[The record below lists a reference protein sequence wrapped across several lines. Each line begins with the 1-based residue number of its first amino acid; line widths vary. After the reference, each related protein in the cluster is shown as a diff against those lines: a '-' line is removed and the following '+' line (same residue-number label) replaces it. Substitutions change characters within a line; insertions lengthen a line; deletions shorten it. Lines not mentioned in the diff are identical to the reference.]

1 MQFPTK
7 ESLTIEFKSDVKPYT
22 IKDLA
27 YDLICMANAEGGK
40 LFLGIEDDGKVTGVN
55 VQHKDPLFIVA
66 SVKGHTIPPIAVSA
80 SLETDDITQKDVL
93 VLSVEVT
100 GQLHST
106 RDGKYGYRD
115 LDQKRHPVTKP
126 FTPEEI
132 VQRLAYIQVLD
143 PSAQIIKDISSKDA
157 FSSLEHE
164 RLRKLIG
171 VYHGDRALLELTDE
185 EIDLALGFS
194 RKIGDKLYPTI
205 AGLLIVGKQEFIET
219 YVPGHEVLFQ
229 VMDGTDVLL
238 NPPAMHEPLLEL
250 FEKVDNLFRAR
261 VTEQEI
267 QVGLFR
273 VPIPNYEPIA
283 FREAFVNAL
292 VHRDYYRIGAVTI
305 QMQPDVLQISSP
317 GGFVQGV
324 NINNILTV
332 APTPRNKLLVEAT
345 KRIGLSERTGRGID
359 KIYSAML
366 RNGHPFPDYS
376 LSTSTNVT
384 LRLMSTENDL
394 KFVKMLV
401 EEQHRLNIEFK
412 VDTLIVL
419 SSLRDEH
426 RVSLEQ
432 FASRMQKSTL
442 DAKKVVE
449 SLVDDGI
456 VEAIGTGKNR
466 EYIFSKDV
474 YEISGN
480 IHGYNRQKGLALEE
494 EMNLVLRYLEN
505 HEFITKNEVMALCKC
520 TKNHAKYLL
529 AEMIKNDT
537 LQKEGKSVSVRYRR
551 SL

>member
-1 MQFPTK
+1 MQFPIK

>member
-7 ESLTIEFKSDVKPYT
+7 ESLTIEFKSDVKPYS
-22 IKDLA
+22 IKDLV

-55 VQHKDPLFIVA
+55 IQHKDPLFIVA

-115 LDQKRHPVTKP
+115 IDQKGQPVTKP
-126 FTPEEI
+126 FSPEEI

-185 EIDLALGFS
+185 EIDLDLGFS

-238 NPPAMHEPLLEL
+238 NLPAMHEPLLEL

-384 LRLMSTENDL
+384 LRLMSAENDL

-432 FASRMQKSTL
+432 FASRMQKSAL

-480 IHGYNRQKGLALEE
+480 IHGYNRPKGLAVEE
-494 EMNLVLRYLEN
+494 EINLVLRYLEN
-505 HEFITKNEVMALCKC
+505 HEFITKKEVMALCKY
-520 TKNHAKYLL
+520 NENRAKYLL
-529 AEMIKNDT
+529 GKMIKNGT
-537 LQKEGKSVSVRYRR
+537 LQKEGKSVSVRYRK
-551 SL
+551 SV

>member
-1 MQFPTK
+1 MMFPLNET
-7 ESLTIEFKSDVKPYT
+7 LTMEFKSDVKSYPMD
-22 IKDLA
+22 KLVHE
-27 YDLICMANAEGGK
+27 LIGMANAEGGK
-40 LFLGIEDDGKVTGVN
+40 LFLGIEDDGTVTGVN
-55 VQHKDPLFIVA
+55 IQHRNVISLIAFI
-66 SVKGHTIPPIAVSA
+66 KENTIPPIAVSA
-80 SLETDDITQKDVL
+80 SLETDDLSGKEVL
-93 VLSVEVT
+93 VFSVELT

-106 RDGKYGYRD
+106 RNGRYVSRTIQQDGK
-115 LDQKRHPVTKP
+115 PATKP
-126 FTPEEI
+126 LSPEEI

-143 PSAQIIKDISSKDA
+143 PSSQIIKDISSEEA
-157 FSSLEHE
+157 FSSIEHE
-164 RLRKLIG
+164 RLRKLIRHH
-171 VYHGDRALLELTDE
+171 HGDRSLLELSDR

-194 RKIGDKLYPTI
+194 RRINDKLYPTI

-229 VMDGTDVLL
+229 VMDGTDVLM
-238 NPPAMHEPLLEL
+238 NTPAMHEPLLEV
-250 FEKVDNLFRAR
+250 FEKVNNLFMAR

-273 VPIPNYEPIA
+273 VPIPNYDPIA

-292 VHRDYYRIGAVTI
+292 VHRDYYRIGSVTVQI
-305 QMQPDVLQISSP
+305 QPDVLQISSP

-376 LSTSTNVT
+376 LSTNSNVL
-384 LRLMSTENDL
+384 LRLMSAEMDI
-394 KFVKMLV
+394 KFVQMLV
-401 EEQHRLNIEFK
+401 EEQNRLNIEFK

-426 RVSLEQ
+426 RVSIEQ
-432 FASRMQKSTL
+432 LALRMQKSEL

-449 SLVDDGI
+449 SLVEKGI
-456 VEAIGTGKNR
+456 VDAIGKGRSR

-480 IHGYNRQKGLALEE
+480 VHGYKRQKGLLLED
-494 EMNLVLRYLEN
+494 EN
-505 HEFITKNEVMALCKC
+505 KLIV
-520 TKNHAKYLL
+520 KYLKDNGSICRKDVCSIL
-529 AEMIKNDT
+529 NCSDT
-537 LQKEGKSVSVRYRR
+537 HARYILKRMLEDDFLIKEGKGPATFYR
-551 SL
+551 LK